1 MDGREKDVSSLISFS
16 VISRK
21 LIVLYSFS
29 HAATISSRL
38 VAVVFSEMAMLNP
51 YVASAV

>member
-1 MDGREKDVSSLISFS
+1 V
-16 VISRK
+16 
-21 LIVLYSFS
+21 
-29 HAATISSRL
+29 TISSRL